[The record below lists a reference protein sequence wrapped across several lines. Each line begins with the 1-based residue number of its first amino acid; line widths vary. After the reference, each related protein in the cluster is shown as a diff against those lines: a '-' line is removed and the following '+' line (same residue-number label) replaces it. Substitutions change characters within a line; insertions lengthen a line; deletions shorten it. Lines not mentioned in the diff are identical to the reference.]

1 MNARETAEGT
11 APGALA
17 QAAEVR
23 ENDTMS
29 INQLVFDPPAPDS
42 MTSTPQR
49 PVETLAGPERMVLH
63 EISVFY
69 DGVPAVK
76 KASLSIRKGEVLALI
91 GPSGCG
97 KTTLLRTLN
106 RLTELT
112 PNATHSGTITLDG
125 EDIHELEDTRLR
137 ARVSMVFQQPNPF
150 PMSIFDNVAF
160 ALREQS
166 RRRPRRRELEPL
178 VKRALQRAGLYEEVH
193 NNLDRPAL
201 RLSGGQQQRL
211 CIARAIANDPEI
223 LLMDEP
229 CSALDPRSTAVVEDL
244 ILQLRSELAI
254 VIVTHNLQQARRIA
268 DRVAFMYIGDLV
280 ELGDARQVFEEP
292 REERTRE
299 YVAGAFG

>member
-1 MNARETAEGT
+1 MSIDPLPIDAPDLSLT
-11 APGALA
+11 APQTSPGLHAVA
-17 QAAEVR
+17 
-23 ENDTMS
+23 
-29 INQLVFDPPAPDS
+29 PA
-42 MTSTPQR
+42 T
-49 PVETLAGPERMVLH
+49 GPERMCLRD
-63 EISVFY
+63 ISVFY
-69 DGVPAVK
+69 DGVPAVRE
-76 KASLSIRKGEVLALI
+76 ASLSIHQGEVLALI

-112 PNATHSGTITLDG
+112 PNASHRGEITLDG
-125 EDIHELEDTRLR
+125 DDIHELEDTRLR
-137 ARVSMVFQQPNPF
+137 TRVAMVFQQPNPF

-178 VKRALQRAGLYEEVH
+178 VKEALQRAGLYEEVRD
-193 NNLDRPAL
+193 NLDRPAL

-211 CIARAIANDPEI
+211 CIARAIATNPEI

-229 CSALDPRSTAVVEDL
+229 CSALDPRSTAVIEHL

-254 VIVTHNLQQARRIA
+254 VIVTHNLQQARRVA
-268 DRVAFMYIGDLV
+268 DRVAFMYLGDLV
-280 ELGDARQVFEEP
+280 ELGSTEQVFEAP

-299 YVAGAFG
+299 YIAGAFG